1 MFRPLTHLI
10 NPKLNNPPTM
20 KKYLILLVLLA
31 ASNFLIAQTTDTAK
45 NVKKVSSMDAL
56 LDTVSTDNK
65 VDNVVVFKATRLV
78 LSQSTE
84 MTKKKNLN
92 FLVIHRFGDIGGAN
106 GGGKLYYGLDDVA
119 DVYIGFEYGISDNF
133 NIDIGR
139 TTIGG
144 LADLELKYA
153 LLHQKSDNSSPI
165 AITLIGEGGVRPYGF
180 VTYPTFGD
188 RLSYFGQAIFARKF
202 SSDFSL
208 QIAPSYVRDN
218 LPMPAIAGN
227 EHQFFSLSGTGVLK
241 LSNHMGIIVDYAHP
255 FSSFRQ
261 HNSNFSDPLGFGF
274 QMETGGHVFT
284 INFTNAR
291 AIDEINYLSDTE
303 SKYSKGQFRIGFTI
317 SRVFDF
323 NYSK

>member
-1 MFRPLTHLI
+1 
-10 NPKLNNPPTM
+10 M
-20 KKYLILLVLLA
+20 KKYLILIT
-31 ASNFLIAQTTDTAK
+31 FLIATNLVMAQKPDTAK
-45 NVKKVSSMDAL
+45 TEKKSSSMDSI
-56 LDTVSTDNK
+56 LDSVSTDNK
-65 VDNVVVFKATRLV
+65 ADNVVIFKATRLV
-78 LSQSTE
+78 LSLSTE

-92 FLVIHRFGDIGGAN
+92 FLIIHRFGDIGGAN

-119 DVYIGFEYGISDNF
+119 DVYIGFEYGVSNNF

-153 LLHQKSDNSSPI
+153 ILHQKSDGSSPI
-165 AITLIGEGGVRPYGF
+165 AITLIGEGGLRPYGF
-180 VTYPTFGD
+180 VTYPTFSD

-202 SSDFSL
+202 SSAFSL

-218 LPMPAIAGN
+218 LPMPTLPGN
-227 EHQFFSLSGTGVLK
+227 EQGFFSLSGTGILK
-241 LSNHMGIIVDYAHP
+241 VSNHMGIIVDYAHP

-261 HNSNFSDPLGFGF
+261 HNSNFSDPLGFGL

-284 INFTNAR
+284 INFSNDR
-291 AIDEINYLSDTE
+291 AIDEINYLNDTE

-317 SRVFDF
+317 SRIFDF
-323 NYSK
+323 NHQ

>member
-1 MFRPLTHLI
+1 MKKHLI
-10 NPKLNNPPTM
+10 
-20 KKYLILLVLLA
+20 LIIMLVAVNTLM
-31 ASNFLIAQTTDTAK
+31 AQVTDTAK
-45 NVKKVSSMDAL
+45 KAKSANTMDAL
-56 LDTVSTDNK
+56 LDSVSTDNK
-65 VDNVVVFKATRLV
+65 ADNVVIFKASRLI

-92 FLVIHRFGDIGGAN
+92 FLIIHRFGDFAGAN
-106 GGGKLYYGLDDVA
+106 GGGKLYFGLDDVA
-119 DVYIGFEYGISDNF
+119 DVYIGFEYGVSNNF

-188 RLSYFGQAIFARKF
+188 RLSYFGQVVIARKF
-202 SSDFSL
+202 SQDFSL
-208 QIAPSYVRDN
+208 QVAPSYIRDN
-218 LPMPAIAGN
+218 LPMPTLPGN
-227 EHQFFSLSGTGVLK
+227 EQQFLSLSATGVLK
-241 LSNHMGIIVDYAHP
+241 VSKHMGIIVDYAHP

-261 HNSNFSDPLGFGF
+261 HDSNFADPLGFGL
-274 QMETGGHVFT
+274 QIETGGHVFT
-284 INFTNAR
+284 INFTNSR
-291 AIDEINYLSDTE
+291 AVDEINYLNDTE
-303 SKYSKGQFRIGFTI
+303 SKFSKGQFRIGFTI

-323 NYSK
+323 NHN

>member
-1 MFRPLTHLI
+1 
-10 NPKLNNPPTM
+10 M
-20 KKYLILLVLLA
+20 KKYLILIVLLVV
-31 ASNFLIAQTTDTAK
+31 SNILMAQTADTSKKEKK
-45 NVKKVSSMDAL
+45 NSSMDAL
-56 LDTVSTDNK
+56 LDSVSTDNK
-65 VDNVVVFKATRLV
+65 IHNVAIFKASRLV

-92 FLVIHRFGDIGGAN
+92 FLVIHRFGDVGGKN
-106 GGGKLYYGLDDVA
+106 GGGKFYYGLDDVA

-188 RLSYFGQAIFARKF
+188 RLSYFAQAIFARKF
-202 SSDFSL
+202 SSAFSL
-208 QIAPSYVRDN
+208 QVAPSYLRDN
-218 LPMPAIAGN
+218 LPMPAIVGN
-227 EHQFFSLSGTGVLK
+227 EQQFVSLSATGVLK
-241 LSNHMGIIVDYAHP
+241 VSKHMGIIVDYAHP

-261 HNSNFSDPLGFGF
+261 HNSNFTDPIGFGI
-274 QMETGGHVFT
+274 QTETGGHVFT
-284 INFTNAR
+284 INFTNSR
-291 AIDEINYLSDTE
+291 AVDEINYLNDTE

-317 SRVFDF
+317 SRMFDF
-323 NYSK
+323 NHNK

>member
-1 MFRPLTHLI
+1 
-10 NPKLNNPPTM
+10 M

-45 NVKKVSSMDAL
+45 NEKKASSMDAL
-56 LDTVSTDNK
+56 LDSVSTDNK
-65 VDNVVVFKATRLV
+65 TDNVVIFKATRLV

-92 FLVIHRFGDIGGAN
+92 FLIIHRFGDAGGAN

-153 LLHQKSDNSSPI
+153 ILHQKSDNSSPI

-180 VTYPTFGD
+180 VSYPTFGD

-202 SSDFSL
+202 SSAFSL

-218 LPMPAIAGN
+218 LPMPDVAGN
-227 EHQFFSLSGTGVLK
+227 EQQFFSLSGTGVLK
-241 LSNHMGIIVDYAHP
+241 VSKHMGIIVDYAHP

-261 HNSNFSDPLGFGF
+261 HNSNFSDPLGFGL

-317 SRVFDF
+317 SRIFDF
-323 NYSK
+323 NHSKQ